1 MLVSHVWPAVPRK
14 IITFIHSYK
23 LYVCTQLYSLNM
35 ALRTQREGDFSFSTA
50 NSISLSR
57 NFIRSQP
64 KPKKRCVYNI
74 RLLKSRGALL
84 VLIWNL
90 LVFSYQGLA
99 LGTIIKLFPGIS
111 KSYPWKIVVAI
122 IMLKECLP
130 FLIYP
135 IAGWIADAKIGR
147 YKVIKGSLWIMWIG
161 ALLLVLEEIVR
172 YTLKDVELTNP
183 GDDSATLPVIVIVYI
198 INAIGIAGFQ
208 ANLIPFGVDQ
218 MEDGSSDQ
226 YSAFVHWYY
235 WTRNCS
241 FGLLIQIAIQSAK
254 DYCQANN
261 NPNLF
266 EPTDRYNLIILIL
279 QVALVSLALCLDLI
293 FSDRVLNKDP
303 KTYNPIK
310 KVWKIS
316 KFVAKNNRLVGYRK
330 AITFTYDGP
339 PQRTDF
345 AKRLYG
351 GPFEGDDVEDVKTFW
366 KIVVF
371 LFSLGFGGVFVNI
384 AVSFKANIASK

>member
-1 MLVSHVWPAVPRK
+1 M
-14 IITFIHSYK
+14 
-23 LYVCTQLYSLNM
+23 
-35 ALRTQREGDFSFSTA
+35 
-50 NSISLSR
+50 
-57 NFIRSQP
+57 
-64 KPKKRCVYNI
+64 YNI

-99 LGTIIKLFPGIS
+99 LGTIVKLFPGIS
-111 KSYPWKIVVAI
+111 KSYPWKIVVATI
-122 IMLKECLP
+122 LLQECLP
-130 FLIYP
+130 YLIYP
-135 IAGWIADAKIGR
+135 IAGWIADAKVGR

-161 ALLLVLEEIVR
+161 SLLLVIEEIIR
-172 YTLKDVELTNP
+172 YTLQHVQLTHP
-183 GDDSATLPVIVIVYI
+183 EDDLATLPFIVIIYV

-218 MEDGSSDQ
+218 MEGGSSDQ

-241 FGLLIQIAIQSAK
+241 FGLTIQLAIQSAP
-254 DYCQANN
+254 DYCGAKEK
-261 NPNLF
+261 PDVF
-266 EPTDRYNLIILIL
+266 EPTDRYNLVILLL
-279 QVALVSLALCLDLI
+279 QVALVTLALCLDLI
-293 FSDRVLNKDP
+293 FSNHVLNKDP

-310 KVWKIS
+310 QVWKIS

-330 AITFTYDGP
+330 AITFTYEGP

-366 KIVVF
+366 KILVF
-371 LFSLGFGGVFVNI
+371 LFSLGLGGVFVND
-384 AVSFKANIASK
+384 AVSEYSLCHG